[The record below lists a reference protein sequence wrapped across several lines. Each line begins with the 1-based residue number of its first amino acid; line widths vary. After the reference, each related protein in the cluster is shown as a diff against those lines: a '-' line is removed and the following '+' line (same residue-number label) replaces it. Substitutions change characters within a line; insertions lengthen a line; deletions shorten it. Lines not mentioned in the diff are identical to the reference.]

1 MITIGICL
9 ANLVNYE
16 TNTIKGG
23 WGWRLSLGLVVV
35 PACAMIIGSFCVPD
49 TLDRGKN
56 DEAKETLRHIRGT
69 VDVDA
74 EYKDMVVE
82 SKFKDNEHSCK
93 AIFSRKYR
101 PQLVMALAI
110 PFFQQFT
117 GINVIMFSP
126 HPFRTIGLGKNTSLM
141 SAMILWSHQCCRHI
155 RCNFHS

>member
-1 MITIGICL
+1 MAPCQHRGKLNNIFRLMITIGICL

-23 WGWRLSLGLVVV
+23 WGWRLSLGLAVL
-35 PACAMIIGSFCVPD
+35 PACAMIIGSFFVPD
-49 TLDRGKN
+49 TPRSMIDRGKN
-56 DEAKETLRHIRGT
+56 DEAKETLRRIRGT

-82 SKFKDNEHSCK
+82 SKFKDNDQSWK
-93 AIFSRKYR
+93 AIFSRKYK

-117 GINVIMFSP
+117 GINVIMF
-126 HPFRTIGLGKNTSLM
+126 
-141 SAMILWSHQCCRHI
+141 
-155 RCNFHS
+155 